1 MENTYDIEFH
11 QSNSNLPKGW
21 EKRMSEKGQPFY
33 VFKTNGRVVYTQLN
47 KPFYEKEENDQDT
60 FLENDDWEKTTNKI
74 LKNII
79 KQGGDRIEI
88 NDIENKIYQDNLLHL
103 RNIDANLEE
112 TAKIFSIK
120 KYMFNQKLRGRIT
133 EKDILNFLRKKR
145 VEE

>member
-1 MENTYDIEFH
+1 MENTYDNN
-11 QSNSNLPKGW
+11 QGW
-21 EKRMSEKGQPFY
+21 KKSLSEKGQPFY
-33 VFKTNGRVVYTQLN
+33 
-47 KPFYEKEENDQDT
+47 EKEKIDYDT
-60 FLENDDWEKTTNKI
+60 LVVNNDWEKNTNKI

-112 TAKIFSIK
+112 AAKIFSIK
-120 KYMFNQKLRGRIT
+120 KYLFNQKLRGRIT
-133 EKDILNFLRKKR
+133 EKDILHFLRKKR